1 MNLPTIFMPAGPML
15 RGNWRGQ
22 VLGSGSDVWK
32 YDAER
37 RAGKLSDGD
46 WQEIEQGIARSHG
59 TCMTFGTASTMALIA
74 EVLGFILPGGAT
86 IPAAD
91 SNHPRLAANS
101 GMRIVDMVWEDL
113 RPSAILSRQSFE
125 NAITVMMA
133 GGGSTNAVVHI
144 VAMAR
149 RAGIGISLDDFDRIS
164 RTTPMTLN
172 LRPSGKYLM
181 EDLYY
186 AGGSR
191 AFLES
196 LGTLLHRDCLTCT
209 AGTLGENIA
218 GAAIHLPDVILP
230 RERALEAAG
239 GVAILRGNLAPD
251 GAVIKTSAAT
261 PALLRHSGRAVV
273 FDDYN
278 DLDKRL
284 DDPELEVDEHSVLV
298 LRDAGPLGGP
308 GMPEWG
314 MMPLPKKLLARG
326 VRDMV
331 RISDARMS
339 GTSYGTVVLHVAP
352 ESWVGGPLAL
362 VRTGDTITLDV
373 ERRLLSLDVDEAEL
387 ERRRAQW
394 RAPEPRFERGYGAMF
409 AAHVTQAD
417 QGCDFDFLARPGE
430 TPEPEIH

>member
-1 MNLPTIFMPAGPML
+1 IFMPAGPML

-46 WQEIEQGIARSHG
+46 WQAIEQGIARSHG
-59 TCMTFGTASTMALIA
+59 TCMTFGTASTMALVA

-86 IPAAD
+86 VPSAD

-101 GMRIVDMVWEDL
+101 GKRIVEMVWDDL
-113 RPSAILSRQSFE
+113 RPSAILTRASFE

-149 RAGIGISLDDFDRIS
+149 RAGIDITLEDFDRLS

-196 LGTLLHRDCLTCT
+196 LGELLQRDCASCT
-209 AGTLGENIA
+209 GETLGANIA
-218 GAAIHLPDVILP
+218 GAAIHLPDVILA
-230 RERALEAAG
+230 REQALESAG

-261 PALLRHSGRAVV
+261 AKLLRHSGRAIV
-273 FDDYN
+273 FEDYN
-278 DLDKRL
+278 DLEHRI
-284 DDPELEVDEHSVLV
+284 DDPALEVDENSVLV
-298 LRDAGPLGGP
+298 LRNSGPLGGP

-314 MMPLPKKLLARG
+314 MMPLPKKLLERG

-362 VRTGDTITLDV
+362 VRSGDTITLDV
-373 ERRLLSLDVDEAEL
+373 ERRLLQLEVDDAEL
-387 ERRRAQW
+387 ARRRAAW
-394 RAPEPRFERGYGAMF
+394 RAPAPRFVRGYGAMF

-417 QGCDFDFLARPGE
+417 QGCDFGFLAQPGQ
-430 TPEPEIH
+430 TAEPEIH